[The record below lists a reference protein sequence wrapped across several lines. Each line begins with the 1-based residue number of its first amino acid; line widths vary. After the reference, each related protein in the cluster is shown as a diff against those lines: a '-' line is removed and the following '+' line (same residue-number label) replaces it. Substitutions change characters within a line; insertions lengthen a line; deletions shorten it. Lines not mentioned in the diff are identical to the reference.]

1 MFFLDCYIKTL
12 RKWNGNMLVKCII
25 SKIKL
30 DFMIKFTLIN
40 MVYIKKALGEI
51 KDWSFPS

>member
-1 MFFLDCYIKTL
+1 
-12 RKWNGNMLVKCII
+12 MLVKCII

-51 KDWSFPS
+51 KD